1 MKYLLDTN
9 VVSELRKQSTG
20 KADAKVVAWAKSV
33 PADNLYLSVITIMEL
48 EIGALSIQRKDPR
61 QGNLLRLWL
70 DTQVIPTFSGRTI
83 AIDIPIAQCCAG
95 LHIPDP
101 RSERDALIAATAI
114 VNGMTV
120 VTRNLSD
127 FESTGVKIL
136 NPWF

>member
-9 VVSELRKQSTG
+9 VVSELRKQLSG
-20 KADAKVVAWAKSV
+20 KANEKVVDWAKSV
-33 PADNLYLSVITIMEL
+33 PAESMYLSVITIMEL
-48 EIGALSIQRKDPR
+48 EIGALLIQRKDPR

-70 DTQVIPTFSGRTI
+70 DTQVIPAFSGRTI
-83 AIDIPIAQCCAG
+83 EIDIPLVQCCAG

-120 VTRNLSD
+120 VTRNTAD

>member
-83 AIDIPIAQCCAG
+83 AIDISIAQCCAG
-95 LHIPDP
+95 LHIPGP

>member
-1 MKYLLDTN
+1 MMYLLDTN
-9 VVSELRKQSTG
+9 VISELRKQTSG
-20 KADAKVVAWAKSV
+20 KADKNVVAWAKSV
-33 PADNLYLSVITIMEL
+33 PADSLYLSVITIMEL

-70 DTQVIPTFSGRTI
+70 DSQVIPSFSGRTI
-83 AIDIPIAQCCAG
+83 SIDVPIAQCCAG

-120 VTRNLSD
+120 VTRNLAD
-127 FESTGVKIL
+127 FEPTGVKLL